1 MTSFQEEMKENKG
14 NLKICVFL
22 DISKL
27 TVSMS

>member
-14 NLKICVFL
+14 NLKFCVFL